1 MAKTELTK
9 TQHKVLKVITQYI
22 QENNLPPTFAELSEL
37 LAMSA
42 NGARDHVLALARKNV
57 IRYTPNIARGIEL
70 LQPPTTGIPIYGTVP
85 AGHPFMSQENIV
97 DSFELQNYL
106 SNSDGIFG
114 LYVKG
119 DSMIDAGL
127 STGDLVFVDP
137 NETVRR
143 NRMVVALVEGE
154 PTLKWFKQEGNII
167 TLIPANKKYKPIII
181 SKNDEQFKIVGVVI
195 GHISSKDKLR
205 LDKMRQLKAS

>member
-37 LAMSA
+37 LAMST

-70 LQPPTTGIPIYGTVP
+70 LQPPTIGIPIYGTVP